1 MASPLLLFQWF
12 ARVSLQSMVTAI
24 VMMVREEKSPA
35 SKQLI
40 KPPSTVFAR
49 APAKVRQGDTSV
61 QGFVSF
67 PARETHVLSIRA
79 ASADCATQSEKEQAK
94 MKLKSV
100 DGDIKRLLKVKKRWA
115 DEPGGLGSID
125 DRHRPAILNP

>member
-1 MASPLLLFQWF
+1 
-12 ARVSLQSMVTAI
+12 MVTEI
-24 VMMVREEKSPA
+24 VIMVREENSPA

-40 KPPSTVFAR
+40 KPPSFVFAR
-49 APAKVRQGDTSV
+49 APPKVRHGDASV

-79 ASADCATQSEKEQAK
+79 AFADCATQSEKEQAK

-100 DGDIKRLLKVKKRWA
+100 DGDIKRLLKVKK
-115 DEPGGLGSID
+115 DGLTSRVG
-125 DRHRPAILNP
+125 LEV